1 MNMKAVIWLVYF
13 IFVMFAGLTIYL
25 YRRSSLIGLQ
35 DRLAQG
41 NINQISKAMWQQQ
54 EQQKSYLER
63 LKLELERSRTGIT
76 VNNYLIM
83 CVLFCVA
90 IFIGVNLIM
99 DSVVIALPMSF
110 LGVIFPKQI
119 VKSRS
124 NKIMKNFNYQLI
136 KALRRISSVLHSG
149 GNITQAVQEVAVG
162 FGMSNIVREEFQK
175 ILTDIK
181 YNTPLPQAL
190 YSCYE
195 RTGSKDMLLFAI
207 SVDILAPTGGRLLTT
222 IDNLVSTINERMR
235 LEKDMQALTAQ
246 ARTSSKILSALP
258 FVIMGGMWLMNP
270 SYYGEMLSTF
280 SGKLTFLLCIVW
292 MSFGIYVNKMIM
304 KIDY

>member
-1 MNMKAVIWLVYF
+1 MKAVIWLVYF

-110 LGVIFPKQI
+110 
-119 VKSRS
+119 
-124 NKIMKNFNYQLI
+124 
-136 KALRRISSVLHSG
+136 
-149 GNITQAVQEVAVG
+149 
-162 FGMSNIVREEFQK
+162 
-175 ILTDIK
+175 
-181 YNTPLPQAL
+181 
-190 YSCYE
+190 
-195 RTGSKDMLLFAI
+195 
-207 SVDILAPTGGRLLTT
+207 
-222 IDNLVSTINERMR
+222 
-235 LEKDMQALTAQ
+235 
-246 ARTSSKILSALP
+246 
-258 FVIMGGMWLMNP
+258 
-270 SYYGEMLSTF
+270 
-280 SGKLTFLLCIVW
+280 
-292 MSFGIYVNKMIM
+292 
-304 KIDY
+304 